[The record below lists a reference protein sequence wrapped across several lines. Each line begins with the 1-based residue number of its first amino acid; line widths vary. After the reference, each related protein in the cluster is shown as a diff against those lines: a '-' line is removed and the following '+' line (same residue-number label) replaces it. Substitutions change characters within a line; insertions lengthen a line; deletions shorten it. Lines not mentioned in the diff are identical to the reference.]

1 MMDLLGIK
9 YSSNGEGF
17 FFCQQLAGRL
27 LLGQCC
33 SFFPLLTEG
42 ALAMMVMK
50 AVLLMVMKAVLLLR
64 EGVHSLFH
72 FMLMLLIL
80 VWVASRVL
88 KVSVAQRYL
97 GNTISPSA
105 KVTTCCVHALLSV
118 GLERWKAQ
126 GLDHNVEV

>member
-1 MMDLLGIK
+1 MGKGSSFVSSWLGV
-9 YSSNGEGF
+9 
-17 FFCQQLAGRL
+17 
-27 LLGQCC
+27 CC
-33 SFFPLLTEG
+33 WVNVAVFFPLLTEG
-42 ALAMMVMK
+42 ALAMIF
-50 AVLLMVMKAVLLLR
+50 MKAVLLLR

>member
-50 AVLLMVMKAVLLLR
+50 AVLLLC